1 MENKEIQKHNLRTW
15 IEISHQALKNN
26 YDIFRGHVGSK
37 CLLMA
42 VVKSNTYGHSLQD
55 FSREIQKSYQKK
67 IKLQPVLVWETI
79 VDSIKKLA
87 PNSKVGYD
95 LTEELSYPSKIAVLS
110 IGYWYG
116 FSRSLSSIGR
126 VLIRGQVAKVIGR
139 VSMDMISVDVTN
151 I

>member
-1 MENKEIQKHNLRTW
+1 
-15 IEISHQALKNN
+15 
-26 YDIFRGHVGSK
+26 
-37 CLLMA
+37 
-42 VVKSNTYGHSLQD
+42 
-55 FSREIQKSYQKK
+55 
-67 IKLQPVLVWETI
+67 
-79 VDSIKKLA
+79 
-87 PNSKVGYD
+87 
-95 LTEELSYPSKIAVLS
+95 LS